1 MSPTL
6 AKQGRLRGDI
16 CNPDYEFLDPRLYAF
31 VSVSTNCSISRLD
44 TRAAGSFSTT
54 EVCVDGTGRHC
65 AAIPSILTSPITNP
79 CCGELPKR
87 AMKFYLRWL
96 KTLFIHSLKIVPRY
110 SKHALQ
116 EQCRSF
122 VAELLQE
129 RGAFVF
135 QRQRF
140 FLQELGEGASVSQL
154 ICSAP
159 GVVAAKS
166 HFTYLG
172 CSPLL
177 QGS

>member
-96 KTLFIHSLKIVPRY
+96 KTLFIHSLKIVLRDTQ
-110 SKHALQ
+110 STLCRNNAGVLS
-116 EQCRSF
+116 RSF
-122 VAELLQE
+122 CKNAMLSFSS
-129 RGAFVF
+129 AN
-135 QRQRF
+135 
-140 FLQELGEGASVSQL
+140 VSSCRNLVKETQL
-154 ICSAP
+154 VS
-159 GVVAAKS
+159 
-166 HFTYLG
+166 
-172 CSPLL
+172 
-177 QGS
+177 

>member
-1 MSPTL
+1 
-6 AKQGRLRGDI
+6 LRGYSVHPDL
-16 CNPDYEFLDPRLYAF
+16 PDYKSMLRRITKA
-31 VSVSTNCSISRLD
+31 SN
-44 TRAAGSFSTT
+44 
-54 EVCVDGTGRHC
+54 EV
-65 AAIPSILTSPITNP
+65 
-79 CCGELPKR
+79 
-87 AMKFYLRWL
+87 
-96 KTLFIHSLKIVPRY
+96 LFEVVEDLVH
-110 SKHALQ
+110 
-116 EQCRSF
+116 SF
-122 VAELLQE
+122 VEDRSAILKARFAGTMPEFCRGAFAK